1 MMKKTNM
8 HIDNDIHKELKRR
21 ALDSDKKL
29 RDFTNDFL
37 REKLNLKPLKD
48 KES

>member
-1 MMKKTNM
+1 MKKTNM

-21 ALDSDKKL
+21 SVEKDMKL

-37 REKLNLKPLKD
+37 REKLNLKQPLKD
-48 KES
+48 K